1 MIIEPEGKCVQSP
14 VGTERATSF
23 ISGVFESLSLSAA
36 KTTPPPYSSGFPN
49 WLQIRISK
57 GYVGAS
63 QMALVVKDP
72 PVNTGDIRDLGLI
85 PGSGKFPGGGNG
97 NPLQYSCLGNLVD
110 RGATVHRVSRGQ
122 TRLKH
127 LNMHAFKGCVCP
139 L

>member
-1 MIIEPEGKCVQSP
+1 MC
-14 VGTERATSF
+14 RALW
-23 ISGVFESLSLSAA
+23 GQRGLPRLSQGFL
-36 KTTPPPYSSGFPN
+36 KVCHLVLPKLPPPPYSSGFPN

-127 LNMHAFKGCVCP
+127 LKMHAFKGCVCP